1 MSGAGETTPGAVDP
15 GLFTAPGFEQAA
27 RVFDDQIQRGLH
39 FGAQIEVW
47 HGDRRVLS
55 RWGGFRD
62 SQGALPVRVDTPFAA
77 YSATKA
83 LTAACVHKLAD
94 EGRLDLD
101 SPVAEYWPAFA
112 ARGKGGVT
120 IAHVLL
126 HQAGIPAAADLPELL
141 AWLIPGGGARRAA
154 ARKPRHAPGEKTIYH
169 AFTGGFV
176 LGEVIRQVSG
186 LSAADYLRREFLK
199 PLGMKDSFPGLPFQ
213 ELRRASGIHTADPA
227 QIGAARVFSNPL
239 YRRLFLPAAS
249 LNTCARD
256 LARFYRMLCSG
267 GELDGRRYLSSAA
280 VERATTLRWDGPDA
294 QSGMRIRWALGYGLG
309 GYSPFPD
316 RDIRHMGRGATERTF
331 GHSGQGGCAFGW
343 ADPPSGLVF
352 AFTCNRFQD
361 IPGAH
366 LRFQDLADACWEG
379 IGK

>member
-1 MSGAGETTPGAVDP
+1 MSPDGGSTAPGFV
-15 GLFTAPGFEQAA
+15 TAPGFEAA
-27 RVFDDQIQRGLH
+27 AGVFDEQIRRGLH

-62 SQGALPVRVDTPFAA
+62 SRGARPVKVDTPFAA

-94 EGRLDLD
+94 EGSLDLD
-101 SPVAEYWPAFA
+101 APVAGYWPEFA
-112 ARGKGGVT
+112 ARGKGGITV
-120 IAHVLL
+120 AHVLL
-126 HQAGIPAAADLPELL
+126 HQAGIPAQANLPELVS
-141 AWLIPGGGARRAA
+141 WLIPGGGARRAA
-154 ARKPRHAPGEKTIYH
+154 ARKPEHAPGEKTIYH

-176 LGEVIRQVSG
+176 LGELIRRVTG
-186 LSAADYLRREFLK
+186 FSAAGYLRREFLE
-199 PLGMKDSFPGLPFQ
+199 PLGMGDSFPGLPIREF
-213 ELRRASGIHTADPA
+213 RRASGIHTADPA
-227 QIGAARVFSNPL
+227 QVGAARIFSNPV
-239 YRRLFLPAAS
+239 YRSLFLPAAS
-249 LNTCARD
+249 LNASARD
-256 LARFYRMLCSG
+256 LARFYRMLCAG
-267 GELDGRRYLSSAA
+267 GELDGCRYLSRAA

-294 QSGMRIRWALGYGLG
+294 QSGMRIRWAMGFGLG

-316 RDIRHMGRGATERTF
+316 REIRHMGRGATQRTF

-366 LRFQDLADACWEG
+366 LRFQELADPCWEA
-379 IGK
+379 IGS

>member
-1 MSGAGETTPGAVDP
+1 VSAAEAAGPGFV
-15 GLFTAPGFEQAA
+15 TAPGFEGAA
-27 RVFDDQIQRGLH
+27 RAFDGQILRGLH

-62 SQGALPVRVDTPFAA
+62 PRGARPVLGDTPFAA

-101 SPVAEYWPAFA
+101 APVAEYWPAFA
-112 ARGKGGVT
+112 AKGKGGVT

-141 AWLIPGGGARRAA
+141 SWLVPGGGERRAA
-154 ARKPRHAPGEKTIYH
+154 ARRPQHAPGEKVIYH

-176 LGEVIRQVSG
+176 LGEVIRRVSG
-186 LSAADYLRREFLK
+186 LSAADYLKREFLA
-199 PLGMKDSFPGLPFQ
+199 PLGMTDSFPGLPPG

-256 LARFYRMLCSG
+256 LARFYRMLCAG
-267 GELDGRRYLSSAA
+267 GQLDGRRYLSKAA
-280 VERATTLRWDGPDA
+280 VERATVLRWDGPDA
-294 QSGMRIRWALGYGLG
+294 QSGMRIRWALGFGLG

-366 LRFQDLADACWEG
+366 LRFQELADACWEG
-379 IGK
+379 VGK

>member
-1 MSGAGETTPGAVDP
+1 MSPDGGSTGPDFA
-15 GLFTAPGFEQAA
+15 TAPGFEAAA
-27 RVFDDQIQRGLH
+27 RVFDEQIRRGLH

-62 SQGALPVRVDTPFAA
+62 SRGARPVKVDTPFAV

-101 SPVAEYWPAFA
+101 APVAGYWPEFA
-112 ARGKGGVT
+112 ARGKGGITV
-120 IAHVLL
+120 AHILL
-126 HQAGIPAAADLPELL
+126 HQAGIPAQADFPELL
-141 AWLIPGGGARRAA
+141 SWLVPGGGARRAA
-154 ARKPRHAPGEKTIYH
+154 AREPQHLPGEKTIYH

-176 LGEVIRQVSG
+176 LGEVIRRVSG
-186 LSAADYLRREFLK
+186 LSAADYLRKEFLE
-199 PLGMKDSFPGLPFQ
+199 PLGMRESFPGLPIR
-213 ELRRASGIHTADPA
+213 ELCRASGIYTADPA
-227 QIGAARVFSNPL
+227 QVGAALVFSNPL
-239 YRRLFLPAAS
+239 YRSLYLSAAS
-249 LNTCARD
+249 LNTSARD
-256 LARFYRMLCSG
+256 LARFYRMLCAG
-267 GELDGRRYLSSAA
+267 GELDGRRYLSRAA
-280 VERATTLRWDGPDA
+280 VERATALRWDGPDA
-294 QSGMRIRWALGYGLG
+294 QSGMRIRWAPGFGLG

-366 LRFQDLADACWEG
+366 LRFQELADACWEG
-379 IGK
+379 IGS